1 MTSES
6 AISTTGLGA
15 QDQLSEA
22 LACRKALVADN
33 EVATAEPAVVDKG
46 LAMARQ
52 ATCKAMQLYV
62 LRFSKAM

>member
-15 QDQLSEA
+15 QSKFSEA
-22 LACRKALVADN
+22 LACRKALVAD

-62 LRFSKAM
+62 LRFSEAM

>member
-1 MTSES
+1 MSSES
-6 AISTTGLGA
+6 AISTNGLGA

-46 LAMARQ
+46 LCSNGAASN
-52 ATCKAMQLYV
+52 L
-62 LRFSKAM
+62 